1 MKSRPRQ
8 LIAAATAPSML
19 RHSLPNA
26 ALIEWPPVVLGNE
39 FSLASSGLLC
49 SQVSERTL
57 GESAHAMAPPLVAF
71 SSIPR
76 SYPPAEWGSLAPPR
90 RPLRSSLSLPARRA
104 DTEGPFQH
112 HQIAA
117 ALFQVARSTSTMNG
131 KGAWSPAWNTE
142 LHRADQRVEPYP
154 LAAHLILGQPAESCL
169 WSSLGDRCAY

>member
-26 ALIEWPPVVLGNE
+26 AVTEWTPVVLGNE
-39 FSLASSGLLC
+39 ISLAPSGLFC
-49 SQVSERTL
+49 SQVSESAL
-57 GESAHAMAPPLVAF
+57 GESAYAMAPPLVAF
-71 SSIPR
+71 SPLPR

-104 DTEGPFQH
+104 DSEGSFQPH
-112 HQIAA
+112 RIAA

-142 LHRADQRVEPYP
+142 LHRADQRVGPCS
-154 LAAHLILGQPAESCL
+154 LAAHLILGSARGKLSVVV
-169 WSSLGDRCAY
+169 LGR